1 MSFVWLFNS
10 IHACIHAKVPSSDQH
25 RPTIYPPSYRFTEK
39 AVSIYCDCKKYRQA
53 ARIRK
58 WIAEAKEKS
67 NNYEEAIAQFKMT
80 TQYYRAAKMD
90 LQVLE
95 CQRKVGY
102 LLARSGK
109 YDQASEAV
117 QEIARGEE
125 LRHNLS
131 KYSAQHSF
139 FRAILLLMARDNCDL
154 DQVKTV
160 LQESMQL
167 DFRFET
173 SVGCAFLNN
182 ILHVLVELENDAGT
196 VHHEFADHIFDYNE
210 LYPFDEIDLE
220 LLERIYSL
228 HFDSEMDE

>member
-1 MSFVWLFNS
+1 
-10 IHACIHAKVPSSDQH
+10 
-25 RPTIYPPSYRFTEK
+25 
-39 AVSIYCDCKKYRQA
+39 
-53 ARIRK
+53 
-58 WIAEAKEKS
+58 
-67 NNYEEAIAQFKMT
+67 MT

-139 FRAILLLMARDNCDL
+139 FRAILLLMARDNFDL